1 MRSATDTQRG
11 RGRII
16 AVANQ
21 KGGVGKTT
29 TAVNLGAALAGSGL
43 RCLLVDMD
51 PQGNASTGLGSFS
64 DSRNL
69 TTYDAMTG
77 GASLADTVIRTSV
90 PDLDLAPG
98 STDLSGVDAQL
109 MNTADRATRLRRVL
123 DPARPESVCRIYDYV
138 LIDCPPSLNLL
149 TVNAL
154 TAAHSILVPL
164 QAEFFALEGL
174 TQLLSTIRQIQ
185 ASLNPVLRISGIVLT
200 MYDHR
205 NRLSRQVAEDVRGN
219 LGDIVYAT
227 MIPRNVRLS
236 EAPSHGVP
244 ALIYDPGCAGSQA
257 YLNLTLEF
265 LQREGFGI
273 AA

>member
-1 MRSATDTQRG
+1 MMDSPMTHRDKR
-11 RGRII
+11 RVI

-29 TAVNLGAALAGSGL
+29 TTVNLGAALATHGV

-64 DSRNL
+64 DNRGL
-69 TTYDAMTG
+69 TSYHAIMG
-77 GASLADTVIRTSV
+77 EAGLAEAIIKTSV
-90 PDLDLAPG
+90 PNLDLVPG
-98 STDLSGVDAQL
+98 STDLSGVDAEL
-109 MNTADRATRLRRVL
+109 MNAEDRATRLKRVL
-123 DPARPESVCRIYDYV
+123 DPAASGSVCGEYDYV
-138 LIDCPPSLNLL
+138 LVDCPPSLNLL
-149 TVNAL
+149 TLNAL
-154 TAAHSILVPL
+154 VAAQAILVPL

-185 ASLNPVLRISGIVLT
+185 STLNPSLRISGIVLT
-200 MYDHR
+200 MYDQR
-205 NRLSRQVAEDVRGN
+205 NRLSRQVAEDVREN
-219 LGDIVYAT
+219 LGDFVYTT

-236 EAPSHGVP
+236 EAPSHGMP
-244 ALIYDPGCAGSQA
+244 ALLYDPACAGSQA

-265 LQREGFGI
+265 LEREGYGV